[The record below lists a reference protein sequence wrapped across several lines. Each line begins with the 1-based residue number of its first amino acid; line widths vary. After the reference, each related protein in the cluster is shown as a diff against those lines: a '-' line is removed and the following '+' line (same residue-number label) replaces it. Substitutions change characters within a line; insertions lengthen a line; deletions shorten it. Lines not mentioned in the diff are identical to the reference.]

1 MIKDLLEKDI
11 ENYGVLKLTS
21 KGKEYLKN
29 PFEISLYKDRD
40 FAAEIEIEQAEVM
53 INSGIAYDE
62 KLFELLKAERK
73 KVARSKGLPP
83 YVIFQDPSLEEMATV
98 YPTTKEELSQ
108 INGVGM
114 GKVAKFGGPF
124 LKLIETYVEQNEIE
138 TASDVVVKSSGTRSK
153 VKISIIQQIDRKT
166 DLDEI
171 AENLSLTLSVLLQ
184 EIEQIIYSG
193 TKLNIDYY
201 IENIMDDQREDILY
215 DYFMSASTDN
225 IKTALEELED
235 EDFAED
241 ELRVYRI
248 KFISLHA
255 N

>member
-1 MIKDLLEKDI
+1 
-11 ENYGVLKLTS
+11 
-21 KGKEYLKN
+21 
-29 PFEISLYKDRD
+29 
-40 FAAEIEIEQAEVM
+40 
-53 INSGIAYDE
+53 
-62 KLFELLKAERK
+62 
-73 KVARSKGLPP
+73 
-83 YVIFQDPSLEEMATV
+83 MATI
-98 YPTTKEELSQ
+98 YPTTRDELAQ

-124 LKLIETYVEQNEIE
+124 LKLIANYVEENEIE
-138 TASDVVVKSSGTRSK
+138 TASEVVVKTAGYRSK
-153 VKISIIQQIDRKT
+153 VKISIIQQIDRKI

-171 AENLSLTLSVLLQ
+171 AENLNLSMNELLQ

-201 IENIMDDQREDILY
+201 IEHIMDEEREEILH
-215 DYFMSASTDN
+215 DYFMSAESDH
-225 IKTALEELED
+225 IKPALEELED

-248 KFISLHA
+248 KFISEHA

>member
-1 MIKDLLEKDI
+1 L
-11 ENYGVLKLTS
+11 
-21 KGKEYLKN
+21 
-29 PFEISLYKDRD
+29 
-40 FAAEIEIEQAEVM
+40 
-53 INSGIAYDE
+53 
-62 KLFELLKAERK
+62 LLKENTL
-73 KVARSKGLPP
+73 SIG
-83 YVIFQDPSLEEMATV
+83 F
-98 YPTTKEELSQ
+98 ELSQ

>member
-1 MIKDLLEKDI
+1 
-11 ENYGVLKLTS
+11 
-21 KGKEYLKN
+21 
-29 PFEISLYKDRD
+29 
-40 FAAEIEIEQAEVM
+40 
-53 INSGIAYDE
+53 
-62 KLFELLKAERK
+62 
-73 KVARSKGLPP
+73 
-83 YVIFQDPSLEEMATV
+83 
-98 YPTTKEELSQ
+98 
-108 INGVGM
+108 
-114 GKVAKFGGPF
+114 
-124 LKLIETYVEQNEIE
+124 
-138 TASDVVVKSSGTRSK
+138 
-153 VKISIIQQIDRKT
+153 
-166 DLDEI
+166 LDEI